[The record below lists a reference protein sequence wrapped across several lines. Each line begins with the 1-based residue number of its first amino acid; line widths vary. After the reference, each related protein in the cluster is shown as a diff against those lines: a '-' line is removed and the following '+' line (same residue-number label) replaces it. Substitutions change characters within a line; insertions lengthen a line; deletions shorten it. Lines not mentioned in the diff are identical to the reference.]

1 MLRLVMTYKMQKL
14 IERTIQ
20 TEPGVYPR
28 VQPTDYDADVLLNE
42 YGAPLLEE
50 HGERILINQ

>member
-1 MLRLVMTYKMQKL
+1 MTYKMQKL